1 MSGVGG
7 DINREAV
14 HPARIAEVNP
24 SMSPVSPD
32 PTRPPT
38 VLQRVPPQWCV
49 HHDAVPRVSA
59 LLLAWWTQ
67 LGHDIGRLVT
77 ILAIKGAVVNI
88 SYPISDVIPS
98 SHGHVLRVLANADV
112 GLSVRAIAELTD
124 GRVGRVQVGSVLQRL
139 AAAGVVHQEHQPPAH
154 VYRLNRDHIAADAVL
169 ELSSLRDSLITRI
182 RARGEALDP
191 PANAVWLFGS
201 FARGDGGVGS
211 DIDLLV
217 IRSQELDGGDR
228 VWLDAMSGF
237 AADVQA
243 WSGNPCNIIEYTS
256 SELDDLITSGELL
269 PVDIARDGI
278 RLCGADIPR
287 VAIRQ
292 ASR

>member
-1 MSGVGG
+1 M
-7 DINREAV
+7 
-14 HPARIAEVNP
+14 
-24 SMSPVSPD
+24 
-32 PTRPPT
+32 
-38 VLQRVPPQWCV
+38 
-49 HHDAVPRVSA
+49 
-59 LLLAWWTQ
+59 
-67 LGHDIGRLVT
+67 
-77 ILAIKGAVVNI
+77 NI

-98 SHGHVLRVLANADV
+98 SHGHVLRVLANTDV

-154 VYRLNRDHIAADAVL
+154 VYRLNRDHVAADAVL
-169 ELSSLRDSLITRI
+169 ELASLRDSLITRI
-182 RARGEALDP
+182 RTRGEALDP

-217 IRSQELDGGDR
+217 IRPQEFDGDDR

-237 AADVQA
+237 AHDVQA
-243 WSGNPCNIIEYTS
+243 WSGNPCNIIEYTP
-256 SELDDLITSGELL
+256 SEFDDLITSGELL

-278 RLCGADIPR
+278 WLCGADIPR